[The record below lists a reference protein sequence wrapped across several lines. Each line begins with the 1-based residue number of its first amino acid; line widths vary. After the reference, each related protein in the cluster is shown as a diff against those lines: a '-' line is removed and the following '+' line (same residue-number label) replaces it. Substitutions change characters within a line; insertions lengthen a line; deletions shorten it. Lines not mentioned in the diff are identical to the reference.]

1 MRNSTAFSSTKSIRD
16 IRAFVSAAESLKT
29 STVRLVL
36 GIRAEENRR
45 FGTPDGGKVI

>member
-16 IRAFVSAAESLKT
+16 IRVFVSAAESLKT

-36 GIRAEENRR
+36 GIRAKKTGNS
-45 FGTPDGGKVI
+45 GLMTMGK